1 VKADS
6 EISLSKAPAIANDLS
21 ATSGD
26 RPWIFSLLIAP
37 QAVVANG
44 IVQGGVLG
52 YLLTQQGMK
61 IDVTS
66 HWLSILALPTSL
78 YFLYSPL
85 TDFLFKRRT
94 WVLLGSLLAAG
105 LILLAFRQQRIAA
118 PGPLRLILVSGC
130 LVQIVVASCGGIM
143 GTLHSDRSRQAAS
156 SFYQAGCMAFGA
168 LATWILIRESSRLP
182 ATSLGWIA
190 ASLISL
196 PALSAFFAPHQPK
209 PIVRSSGL
217 PQTLRILGSECKSTF
232 LRWDAVPYLL
242 FLLLPAGTGS
252 AIGLLPGIAQSYG
265 IGGDQVAWLNGL
277 VGAFAIAAG
286 SMMMAIVPSRW
297 PVSRLGL
304 LVYIVNELTLAGMAL
319 GPMQKSTYLVATVLY
334 LFSTG
339 CSYFVSTAVSL
350 EFLGSSGKSGS
361 GRWSIINSILNIPVL
376 IMISV
381 DGWGA
386 ARWGARG
393 LPAAESVT
401 ALATAIP
408 LFIYV
413 CLRPLRPTVIA
424 TPQSEI

>member
-1 VKADS
+1 M
-6 EISLSKAPAIANDLS
+6 P
-21 ATSGD
+21 TSSRD

-94 WVLLGSLLAAG
+94 WVLLGSLLAAV
-105 LILLAFRQQRIAA
+105 LMLLAFRQQRIAA
-118 PGPLRLILVSGC
+118 PGPLQLILISGC

-143 GTLHSDRSRQAAS
+143 GTLHSDRSRQVAS

-168 LATWILIRESSRLP
+168 LATWLLIRESSRVP

-190 ASLISL
+190 AALIGL
-196 PALSAFFAPHQPK
+196 PALSAFFAPQQ
-209 PIVRSSGL
+209 PIVRSPGVL
-217 PQTLRILGSECKSTF
+217 HTLRILGNECKSTF

-252 AIGLLPGIAQSYG
+252 AIGLLPGVAHSYG
-265 IGGDQVAWLNGL
+265 ISGDQVAWINGL
-277 VGAFAIAAG
+277 VGALAIAAG
-286 SMMMAIVPSRW
+286 SMMMAILPSRW
-297 PVSRLGL
+297 PITRLGL
-304 LVYIVNELTLAGMAL
+304 IVYIVNALTLAGMAF
-319 GPMQKSTYLVATVLY
+319 GPTRKWTYLVGTVLY

-350 EFLGSSGKSGS
+350 EFLGTSGKSGS

-376 IMISV
+376 VMISV

-393 LPAAESVT
+393 LPATESVT
-401 ALATAIP
+401 ALATGIP

-413 CLRPLRPTVIA
+413 CLCPLRPTVIA
-424 TPQSEI
+424 TPQLEI